1 MTHNEEFAKRLAEWR
16 HQIHE
21 NPEKAFEEVATA
33 AFVAERLKEMGYEVH
48 RNIGKTGVVANLK
61 AGEGTRAIGLRADMD
76 CICMT
81 EEGEH
86 PWSSKTP
93 KQMHACGHDGHTV
106 TLLGAAELLAKKPDF
121 DGTVRLIFQPAEE
134 PGKGAQAMMEDG
146 LFERFPMD
154 EIYGLHNDPIR
165 PKNTFHMRAG
175 GMLASE
181 DNFTIRIK
189 GRGGHASAPQDT
201 IDPMVV
207 AAQVI
212 LALQTIVSRNICPAD
227 PAVVSCTELFT
238 DGVHNAMPNTV
249 TILGDTRS
257 TTPEAQRMIEERMEA
272 LCRNICAAYG
282 AECEFTYTHEFVPL
296 VNDETCVAHAAAA
309 AGKVVGAEKV
319 DRNAKPLMASEDF
332 ARFLTKVPG
341 CYIQIGGAEEDRE
354 TCPVH
359 NSRFDYNDDTLET
372 GAWYFY
378 ELVRTCLPK

>member
-16 HQIHE
+16 HRIHG
-21 NPEKAFEEVATA
+21 NPEAAFEETATSD
-33 AFVAERLKEMGYEVH
+33 FVVQRLGELGYEVH

-61 AGEGTRAIGLRADMD
+61 AGEGTRVIGLRADMD
-76 CICMT
+76 CICMN
-81 EEGEH
+81 EEGVH
-86 PWSSKTP
+86 AYSSKVP
-93 KQMHACGHDGHTV
+93 ERMHACGHDGHTV
-106 TLLGAAELLAKKPDF
+106 TLLGAAELLAKNPDF

-134 PGKGAQAMMEDG
+134 PGKGALAMMEDG

-154 EIYGLHNDPIR
+154 EIYGMHNMPLL
-165 PKNTFHMRAG
+165 PENTFHMRAG

-181 DNFTIRIK
+181 DNFSICIK

-212 LALQTIVSRNICPAD
+212 LALQTIVSRSINPVD
-227 PAVVSCTELFT
+227 PGVVSCTELFT

-257 TTPEAQRMIEERMEA
+257 TTPEAQRVIEERMET
-272 LCRNICAAYG
+272 LCQNICAAYG

-296 VNDETCVAHAAAA
+296 VNDETCVAHAAVAA
-309 AGKVVGAEKV
+309 EQVVGPQKV
-319 DRNAKPLMASEDF
+319 NRNAKAAMASEDF
-332 ARFLTKVPG
+332 ARFLEKIPG
-341 CYIQIGGAEEDRE
+341 CYVIIGGEKEGRE
-354 TCPVH
+354 AYPAH